1 MFKKS
6 ILSLLFVLILT
17 ACGLKG
23 TPAQPTPSA
32 DLEEQAVYA
41 ALLKDIYGAPM
52 YVIME
57 STATDPG
64 GVGDTAARVDYV
76 LQNLRDVDKAVG
88 ESFKSRN
95 DKAYPV
101 LPDMELGVEYV
112 VLTQAQRN
120 EMFNQNTSG
129 WETFYKNYPSAP
141 GITELSRAGFSKSFD
156 QALVYVGTQS
166 HYLAGAGYYVLLV
179 KSNGAWTV
187 SQKVMTWIS

>member
-1 MFKKS
+1 
-6 ILSLLFVLILT
+6 VGNT
-17 ACGLKG
+17 AS
-23 TPAQPTPSA
+23 Q
-32 DLEEQAVYA
+32 
-41 ALLKDIYGAPM
+41 
-52 YVIME
+52 
-57 STATDPG
+57 
-64 GVGDTAARVDYV
+64 VDYV
-76 LQNLRDVDKAVG
+76 LQNLREVEKAIG

-95 DKAYPV
+95 DKTYPV
-101 LPDMELGVEYV
+101 SPDMELGVEYA

-141 GITELSRAGFSKSFD
+141 GITELSRVGFNKSFD

-179 KSNGAWTV
+179 KTNGAWAV